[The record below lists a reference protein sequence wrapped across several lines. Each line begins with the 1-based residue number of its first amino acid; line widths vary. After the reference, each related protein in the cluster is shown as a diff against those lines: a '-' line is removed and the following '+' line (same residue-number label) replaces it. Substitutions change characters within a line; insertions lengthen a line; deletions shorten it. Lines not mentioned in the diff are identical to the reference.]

1 MSAGH
6 PQDTQ
11 IRALY
16 ARFLAGWNQRSGVT
30 VSSVFADDGEMVELD
45 GTLRSGRL
53 TIAADMRRIFADHP
67 SIPTFVGVVRSV
79 RRLTEGVAVLHAV
92 AGMVPPGAETLDPAL
107 HTVHVLTAVEDDGR
121 WKIALLQSTPAR
133 FGGRADAVAALTAE
147 LEAARPETAR

>member
-30 VSSVFADDGEMVELD
+30 VSSVFADDGELVALD

-53 TIAADMRRIFADHP
+53 SIAADMRRLFTEHATP
-67 SIPTFVGVVRSV
+67 SFVGVVRSV

-92 AGMVPPGAETLDPAL
+92 AGMVPPGADGVDPSL
-107 HTVHVLTAVEDDGR
+107 HTVHALTAVEDAGR
-121 WKIALLQSTPAR
+121 WKIAVLQSTPAR
-133 FGGRADAVAALTAE
+133 YGGRADAVAALTAE
-147 LEAARPETAR
+147 LEAARLESAR

>member
-16 ARFLAGWNQRSGVT
+16 ARYLAGWTQRSGVT
-30 VSSVFADDGEMVELD
+30 VSSVFADDGELIDLD

-53 TIAADMRRIFADHP
+53 SIAADMRRMFAEHAT
-67 SIPTFVGVVRSV
+67 PTFVGVVRSV
-79 RRLTEGVAVLHAV
+79 RRLADGVVVLHAV
-92 AGMVPPGAETLDPAL
+92 AGMVPPGADGVDPSL
-107 HTVHVLTAVEDDGR
+107 HTVHALTAVEDAGR

-133 FGGRADAVAALTAE
+133 YGGRADAVAALTAE
-147 LEAARPETAR
+147 LEAAR

>member
-16 ARFLAGWNQRSGVT
+16 ARYLAGWNQRSGVT
-30 VSSVFADDGEMVELD
+30 VSSVFADDGELIDLD

-53 TIAADMRRIFADHP
+53 SIAADMRRMFTEHAT
-67 SIPTFVGVVRSV
+67 PTFVGVVRSV
-79 RRLTEGVAVLHAV
+79 RRLTDRVVVLHAV
-92 AGMVPPGAETLDPAL
+92 AGMVPAGADAVDPSR
-107 HTVHVLTAVEDDGR
+107 HTVHALTAVEEEGR

-133 FGGRADAVAALTAE
+133 YGGRADALTALTAE
-147 LEAARPETAR
+147 LEAARQEAAR

>member
-30 VSSVFADDGEMVELD
+30 VSSVFADDGEWVDLD

-53 TIAADMRRIFADHP
+53 SIAADLRRIFTEH
-67 SIPTFVGVVRSV
+67 STPTIVGVVRSV
-79 RRLTEGVAVLHAV
+79 RRLTEGAVVLHAV
-92 AGMVPPGAETLDPAL
+92 AGMVPPGADAVDPAL
-107 HTVHVLTAVEDDGR
+107 HAVHVLTAVEDRDR
-121 WKIALLQSTPAR
+121 WKVALLQSTPAR
-133 FGGRADAVAALTAE
+133 YGGRADAVAALTAE
-147 LEAARPETAR
+147 LEATRSQSPR

>member
-30 VSSVFADDGEMVELD
+30 VSSVFADDGEMVDLD

-53 TIAADMRRIFADHP
+53 TIAADMRRLFAEHVT
-67 SIPTFVGVVRSV
+67 PTFVGTPRSV
-79 RRLTEGVAVLHAV
+79 RRLTERVAVLHAV
-92 AGMVPPGAETLDPAL
+92 AGMVPPGADALDPAL
-107 HTVHVLTAVEDDGR
+107 HTVHTLTAVEDDGR

-133 FGGRADAVAALTAE
+133 LGGRAEAVAALTEE
-147 LEAARPETAR
+147 LETVRREGAR

>member
-16 ARFLAGWNQRSGVT
+16 ARYLAGWNQRSGVT
-30 VSSVFADDGEMVELD
+30 VSSVFADDGELIDLD

-53 TIAADMRRIFADHP
+53 SIAADMRRIFSEHAT
-67 SIPTFVGVVRSV
+67 PTFVGVVRSV
-79 RRLTEGVAVLHAV
+79 RRLADGVVVLHAV
-92 AGMVPPGAETLDPAL
+92 AGMVPPGAETVDPSL
-107 HTVHVLTAVEDDGR
+107 HTVHALTAVEDAGR

-133 FGGRADAVAALTAE
+133 YGGRADTLAALTAE
-147 LEAARPETAR
+147 LEAAR

>member
-16 ARFLAGWNQRSGVT
+16 ARYLAGWNQRSGVT
-30 VSSVFADDGEMVELD
+30 VSSVFADDGELIDLD

-53 TIAADMRRIFADHP
+53 SIAADMRRMFAEHAT
-67 SIPTFVGVVRSV
+67 PTFVGVVRSV
-79 RRLTEGVAVLHAV
+79 RRLADGVVVLHAV
-92 AGMVPPGAETLDPAL
+92 AGMVPPGADGVDPSL
-107 HTVHVLTAVEDDGR
+107 HTVHALTAVEDGGR

-133 FGGRADAVAALTAE
+133 YGGRADAVAALTAE
-147 LEAARPETAR
+147 LEAAR

>member
-6 PQDTQ
+6 PHDTQ

-30 VSSVFADDGEMVELD
+30 VSSVFADDGEIIDLD

-53 TIAADMRRIFADHP
+53 SIAADMRRMFAEHAT
-67 SIPTFVGVVRSV
+67 PTFVGLVRSV

-92 AGMVPPGAETLDPAL
+92 AGMVPPGGGALDPAL
-107 HTVHVLTAVEDDGR
+107 LTVHSLVAVEDGGR

-133 FGGRADAVAALTAE
+133 YGGRADALAALTAE
-147 LEAARPETAR
+147 LEAAR

>member
-16 ARFLAGWNQRSGVT
+16 VRYLAGWNQRSGVT
-30 VSSVFADDGEMVELD
+30 VSSVFADDGEMIDLD

-53 TIAADMRRIFADHP
+53 TIAADMRRLFSERATP
-67 SIPTFVGVVRSV
+67 SFVGIVRSV
-79 RRLTEGVAVLHAV
+79 RSLTEEVAVLHAV
-92 AGMVPPGAETLDPAL
+92 AGMVPPGTETLEPAL
-107 HTVHVLTAVEDDGR
+107 HTVHTLTAVEDAGR

-133 FGGRADAVAALTAE
+133 YGGRADAVAALTAE
-147 LEAARPETAR
+147 LEAAR

>member
-16 ARFLAGWNQRSGVT
+16 ARYLAGWNQRSGVT
-30 VSSVFADDGEMVELD
+30 VSSVFADDGEVIDLD

-53 TIAADMRRIFADHP
+53 SIAADMRRMFSEHRT
-67 SIPTFVGVVRSV
+67 PTFVGIVRSV
-79 RRLTEGVAVLHAV
+79 RRLADGVVVLHAV
-92 AGMVPPGAETLDPAL
+92 AGMVPPGADAVDPAL
-107 HTVHVLTAVEDDGR
+107 HTVHALTAIEEQGR

-133 FGGRADAVAALTAE
+133 YGGRAGAVTGLTAE
-147 LEAARPETAR
+147 LEAARHEAAR

>member
-30 VSSVFADDGEMVELD
+30 VSSVFADDGEMIDLD

-53 TIAADMRRIFADHP
+53 SIAADMRRLFSEHATP
-67 SIPTFVGVVRSV
+67 AFVGVVRSV

-92 AGMVPPGAETLDPAL
+92 AGMVPPGAGSVDPAL
-107 HTVHVLTAVEDDGR
+107 HTVHSLVAVEDDGR
-121 WKIALLQSTPAR
+121 WKIAVLQSTPAR
-133 FGGRADAVAALTAE
+133 YGGRAETLAALTAE
-147 LEAARPETAR
+147 LEAAR

>member
-6 PQDTQ
+6 PHDTQ

-30 VSSVFADDGEMVELD
+30 VSSVFADDGEMIDLD

-53 TIAADMRRIFADHP
+53 SIAADMRRLFSEHAT
-67 SIPTFVGVVRSV
+67 PTFVGIVRSV

-92 AGMVPPGAETLDPAL
+92 AGMVPPGARELEPSL
-107 HTVHVLTAVEDDGR
+107 HTVHSLVAVEDGGR
-121 WKIALLQSTPAR
+121 WKIGLLQSTPAA
-133 FGGRADAVAALTAE
+133 FHGRPEAHEALTAE
-147 LEAARPETAR
+147 LRGLITPR

>member
-16 ARFLAGWNQRSGVT
+16 ARYLAGWNQRSGVT
-30 VSSVFADDGEMVELD
+30 VSSVFADDGELIDLD

-53 TIAADMRRIFADHP
+53 SIAADMRRMLAEHAT
-67 SIPTFVGVVRSV
+67 PTFVGVVRSV
-79 RRLTEGVAVLHAV
+79 RRLADGVVLLHAV
-92 AGMVPPGAETLDPAL
+92 AGMVPPSADGVDPSL
-107 HTVHVLTAVEDDGR
+107 HTVHALTAVEDAGR

-133 FGGRADAVAALTAE
+133 YGGRADTLAALTAE
-147 LEAARPETAR
+147 LEAAR

>member
-16 ARFLAGWNQRSGVT
+16 ARYLAGWNQRSGVT
-30 VSSVFADDGEMVELD
+30 VSSVFADDGEIIDLD

-53 TIAADMRRIFADHP
+53 SIAADMRRLFSEHATP
-67 SIPTFVGVVRSV
+67 SFVGVVRSV

-92 AGMVPPGAETLDPAL
+92 AGMVPPGAEALDPSL
-107 HTVHVLTAVEDDGR
+107 HTVHSLVAVEEDGR
-121 WKIALLQSTPAR
+121 WKIAVLQSTPAR
-133 FGGRADAVAALTAE
+133 YGGRVETLSALTAE
-147 LEAARPETAR
+147 LEAAR

>member
-1 MSAGH
+1 MTSGH

-30 VSSVFADDGEMVELD
+30 VSSVFADDGDLIELD

-53 TIAADMRRIFADHP
+53 TIAADMRRMF
-67 SIPTFVGVVRSV
+67 SEYGTPTFVGVVRSV
-79 RRLTEGVAVLHAV
+79 RKLTEGVAVLHAV
-92 AGMVPPGAETLDPAL
+92 AGMVPPGAAGLDPAL
-107 HTVHVLTAVEDDGR
+107 HTVHVLTAVDDGGR
-121 WKIALLQSTPAR
+121 WKVAVLQSTPAR

-147 LEAARPETAR
+147 LEAAR

>member
-1 MSAGH
+1 LSAGH

-30 VSSVFADDGEMVELD
+30 VSSVFADDGEMIDLD

-53 TIAADMRRIFADHP
+53 SIAADMRRLFAEHATP
-67 SIPTFVGVVRSV
+67 AFVGVVRSV
-79 RRLTEGVAVLHAV
+79 RRLTEGVVVMHAV
-92 AGMVPPGAETLDPAL
+92 AGMVPPGAAAVDPAL
-107 HTVHVLTAVEDDGR
+107 HTVHALTAVEDGGR

-133 FGGRADAVAALTAE
+133 YGGRADALAALTAE
-147 LEAARPETAR
+147 LEAAR